1 MQLETYRPGVPFE
14 ILSNPEFLAEGTAI
28 RDLLNPDR
36 ILIGCSQTIYGQ
48 AAANALKAVYT
59 AWVAPEKIVS
69 TNLWSSELAKLV
81 ANAMLAQRIS
91 SINTVSA
98 ICERTGADVDEV
110 AAVIGQDQRIGHKF
124 LKSGVGFGGSCF
136 TKDILNLVY
145 LANSLELPEVGDYWM
160 QVLRINEWQRVR
172 FVKKIIQ
179 RLNHTLSGKKI
190 AILGYAFKKDTN
202 DTRESPAIEVV
213 KQLLADA
220 PQQIAIFD
228 PQCTPTQITNE
239 LGRLCGSEALQT
251 HGGPVAAYQD
261 AYSACDKA
269 AAIIVLT
276 DWDQF
281 RYPSLPMQQLA
292 SFDGHNPTRDPFA
305 NSQETL
311 SKKDDPTIT
320 ECPSTLGQFA
330 PEPDCPPVCLECS
343 EGRKKNYIS
352 HIPIDWPTI
361 AAQSRPPRWVFDGRG
376 VLDVA
381 GMKKLGFRVERV
393 GRSSSSLLC

>member
-1 MQLETYRPGVPFE
+1 
-14 ILSNPEFLAEGTAI
+14 LAEGTAI
-28 RDLLNPDR
+28 KDLLNPDR
-36 ILIGCSQTIYGQ
+36 ILIGSSQTPHGL
-48 AAANALKAVYT
+48 AAASALKAVYT
-59 AWVAPEKIVS
+59 AWVAPEKILS

-110 AAVIGQDQRIGHKF
+110 AAVIGQDQRLGSKF

-160 QVLRINEWQRVR
+160 QVLKINEWQRVR

-190 AILGYAFKKDTN
+190 TILGYAFKKDTN

-213 KQLLADA
+213 RQLLADA

-239 LGRLCGSEALQT
+239 LERQCGSEALQS

-281 RYPSLPMQQLA
+281 RYPSLPIPQSA
-292 SFDGHNPTRDPFA
+292 FHDGHRLIQDPFA
-305 NSQETL
+305 RLREAISEKEVLAIRERRSHNTFLDRKTSYF
-311 SKKDDPTIT
+311 DPL
-320 ECPSTLGQFA
+320 ERFE
-330 PEPDCPPVCLECS
+330 PEPKCLPGCSECS
-343 EGRKKNYIS
+343 EGRRKDYLS
-352 HIPIDWPTI
+352 HAPIDWAVI

-376 VLDVA
+376 ILDVA

-393 GRSSSSLLC
+393 GCSSSSHLW